1 MLIKLGVPIL
11 AAAAL
16 GFGAATTII
25 LEPEEQL
32 ATAHNPPAAT
42 TLGANTVAGLG
53 EVQSP
58 GEAVAVAAPLS
69 GLVTR
74 VHVVTGNA
82 VSRGDPLYQLDDREL
97 RAQLRLRERALMTAE
112 ARLDR
117 LRAGTRPEDLPPAR
131 ARVEAS
137 KVAVDRARDL
147 LDRGRLL
154 MNEGAMGHEEMKLRE
169 FTLREAEAGLLVAEA
184 DLARLEAGTWPP
196 EILIAERERDEAEA
210 SVDWVNT
217 ELDRLIV
224 RSPADGVVLRVDIRE
239 GEFVAGDNAL
249 AATGPRQPVVLAR
262 SGPLQVRVQVDEEDA
277 SRVVPGAVA
286 EGFVRGRERV
296 RVELRFLRIEPRV
309 VPKTSLTG
317 GTTERVD
324 TRVLYV
330 VYEMAATPT
339 RIYPGQKL
347 DVFIDVPH

>member
-32 ATAHNPPAAT
+32 TPAHNPPAT
-42 TLGANTVAGLG
+42 TTFGANTVAGLG

-58 GEAVAVAAPLS
+58 GEAVVVGAPLS

-74 VHVVTGNA
+74 VHVVTGDA
-82 VSRGDPLYQLDDREL
+82 VSRADPLYQLDDREL
-97 RAQLRLRERALMTAE
+97 RAQLRLRERALVTAE

-117 LRAGTRPEDLPPAR
+117 LRAGTRPEDLPPAW

-184 DLARLEAGTWPP
+184 DLARLEAGTWQP

-210 SVDWVNT
+210 AVDWVNT
-217 ELDRLIV
+217 ELDRLVV
-224 RSPADGVVLRVDIRE
+224 RSPADGVVLRVDVRE
-239 GEFVAGDNAL
+239 GEFVGGDNAL

-262 SGPLQVRVQVDEEDA
+262 AGPLQVRVQVDEEDA

-330 VYEMAATPT
+330 VYEMAAKPT

-347 DVFIDVPH
+347 DVFINVQQ